1 MDISNTY
8 DSCLTC
14 QLSGNDKEGRRKH
27 SCKSALDMERKKIA
41 TIFFAKIPSKNSLRI
56 NWKYL
61 FKDES
66 DTDKNICFNE
76 CFISCLKE
84 HSLLH

>member
-1 MDISNTY
+1 MIRVSHANLVPMIKKEERNTAAKVLRY
-8 DSCLTC
+8 
-14 QLSGNDKEGRRKH
+14 GKE
-27 SCKSALDMERKKIA
+27 KIA
-41 TIFFAKIPSKNSLRI
+41 TIFFTKIQSKNSLRI

-66 DTDKNICFNE
+66 DADKNICFNE